1 MAGPL
6 LAVDA
11 PSMLFRAFY
20 ALPESIKGGGDT
32 PINALL
38 GTANLVLR
46 EVEQHDPR
54 AVVLCFGPDAADY
67 RVELF
72 DGYHAD
78 RPEVP
83 EGLQPQFADSRAF
96 FEAFGWVVHVHD
108 SLEADD
114 LLGSYARRE
123 AENGGRALVMT
134 GDRDMYQCATDRVTI
149 LYVRTGG
156 RGAEEVDPAE
166 VRKRYGIPPELV
178 PDFIALRGDPSD
190 GIPGAKGIGEKTAAD
205 LLSRHGSLEADDLL
219 GSYARRE
226 AEAGGSALVMTG
238 DRDMYQCAND
248 RVTVLYIRTGGKGAE
263 AVDAD
268 EVRRRYGI
276 DPELVPDFIA
286 LRGDPSDGIPG
297 ARGIGEKTAADLLQR
312 HGSLDAA
319 LDDAVRES
327 KPIVRKALMEQRDEL
342 LRFREIATLQEVDVK
357 RPPDRPTDLAGGA
370 AAARERG
377 MNRLAERLE
386 KAASD

>member
-20 ALPESIKGGGDT
+20 ALPESITGAGDT

-46 EVEQHDPR
+46 EVEQHNPR

-78 RPEVP
+78 RPDVP
-83 EGLQPQFADSRAF
+83 EGLVPQFADARAF

-123 AENGGRALVMT
+123 TESGGRALVMT

-156 RGAEEVDPAE
+156 RQGAEEVDPAE
-166 VRKRYGIPPELV
+166 VKRRYGVPPKLV

-205 LLSRHGSLEADDLL
+205 LLSRHGSLEA
-219 GSYARRE
+219 
-226 AEAGGSALVMTG
+226 ALEG
-238 DRDMYQCAND
+238 
-248 RVTVLYIRTGGKGAE
+248 
-263 AVDAD
+263 
-268 EVRRRYGI
+268 
-276 DPELVPDFIA
+276 A
-286 LRGDPSDGIPG
+286 LRESSARVRG
-297 ARGIGEKTAADLLQR
+297 ALTD
-312 HGSLDAA
+312 
-319 LDDAVRES
+319 
-327 KPIVRKALMEQRDEL
+327 QRDEL

-357 RPPDRPTDLAGGA
+357 LPPDRPTDLLGAA

-386 KAASD
+386 KAAAG

>member
-32 PINALL
+32 PVNALL
-38 GTANLVLR
+38 GTANLILR
-46 EVEQHDPR
+46 EVERHEPR

-72 DGYHAD
+72 DGYHAE

-83 EGLQPQFADSRAF
+83 EGLVPQFDDAPDFFGAF
-96 FEAFGWVVHVHD
+96 DWVVHWHD
-108 SLEADD
+108 TLEADD
-114 LLGSYARRE
+114 LLGSYAR
-123 AENGGRALVMT
+123 AEVDNGGTALVMT
-134 GDRDMYQCATDRVTI
+134 GDRDMFQCASDRVTI
-149 LYVRTGG
+149 LYVRTGSAG

-166 VRKRYGIPPELV
+166 VRKRYGVPPALV

-205 LLSRHGSLEADDLL
+205 LLSRHGSLEA
-219 GSYARRE
+219 
-226 AEAGGSALVMTG
+226 
-238 DRDMYQCAND
+238 
-248 RVTVLYIRTGGKGAE
+248 VLEG
-263 AVDAD
+263 
-268 EVRRRYGI
+268 
-276 DPELVPDFIA
+276 A
-286 LRGDPSDGIPG
+286 LRESSARVRG
-297 ARGIGEKTAADLLQR
+297 ALTDQR
-312 HGSLDAA
+312 
-319 LDDAVRES
+319 E
-327 KPIVRKALMEQRDEL
+327 EL
-342 LRFREIATLQEVDVK
+342 LRFREIATLQEVDVEL
-357 RPPDRPTDLAGGA
+357 PQDRPTDWKGAA

-386 KAASD
+386 KAAAG